1 MGQLG
6 SAQESGGEHLLRIAP
21 SSGWGFPDLRE
32 LWASRELVYFLTWR
46 DVKVRYKQALLGVA
60 WVVLQPIA
68 TVAVFSLFFGR
79 LLQVPSGGV
88 PYPVFAFAGLLP
100 WTYFSASLTR
110 ASASLVNSSNMITKI
125 YFPRLAIP
133 LSAVLGGLVDA
144 GVSLVVL
151 LGTMLLFRVPI
162 TLAILW
168 ALPMLSLAAVTALAF
183 GLWLGSLNVQ
193 YRDIGQIVPFVVQIW
208 MYVTPVIYAT
218 TLIPERLR
226 FLLGLNPMTV
236 VVEGFR
242 WAILQQAAPAT
253 QIPIW
258 IFGIS
263 LALVVVVLLTGLL
276 YFERVQKTFAD
287 VV

>member
-1 MGQLG
+1 M
-6 SAQESGGEHLLRIAP
+6 AESGPEREVAAEHVLHIAP
-21 SSGWGFPDLRE
+21 SRGWGFPNLRE

-46 DVKVRYKQALLGVA
+46 DVKVRYKQALLGIA
-60 WVVLQPIA
+60 WVVLQPVA

-79 LLQVPSGGV
+79 LLGVPSGGV

-110 ASASLVNSSNMITKI
+110 ASSSLVGSANMITKV

-144 GVSLVVL
+144 AVSLAVL
-151 LGTMLLFRVPI
+151 LGTMLLFHVPI
-162 TLAILW
+162 TLAVLW
-168 ALPMLSLAAVTALAF
+168 ALPMLLLAAVTALAF
-183 GLWLGSLNVQ
+183 GLWLGSLNVR
-193 YRDIGQIVPFVVQIW
+193 YRDIGHIVPFVVQIW

-242 WAILQQAAPAT
+242 WAILQQAAPAAE
-253 QIPIW
+253 IPTW
-258 IFGIS
+258 IFGVS
-263 LALVVVVLLTGLL
+263 LALVVVVLVTGML
-276 YFERVQKTFAD
+276 YFERVQRTFAD

>member
-1 MGQLG
+1 M
-6 SAQESGGEHLLRIAP
+6 AQSDPEREVAAEHVLRIAP
-21 SSGWGFPDLRE
+21 TRGWRFPDLKE
-32 LWASRELVYFLTWR
+32 LWTARELVYFLTWR
-46 DVKVRYKQALLGVA
+46 DVRVRYKQAVLGVA

-100 WTYFSASLTR
+100 WTYFAAALTR
-110 ASASLVNSSNMITKI
+110 ASSSLVGNAHVITKV

-133 LSAVLGGLVDA
+133 LSAVLGGLVDV

-151 LGTMLLFRVPI
+151 LGTMLMFHVPI
-162 TLAILW
+162 TLAVLW
-168 ALPMLSLAAVTALAF
+168 TLPMLLLAALTALGF
-183 GLWLGSLNVQ
+183 GLWFGALNVR
-193 YRDIGQIVPFVVQIW
+193 YRDVGHIVPFIVQIW
-208 MYVTPVIYAT
+208 MYLTPIIYAT

-242 WAILQQAAPAT
+242 WAILQQAAPAA

-263 LALVVVVLLTGLL
+263 LAIVVVVLVTGTL
-276 YFERVQKTFAD
+276 YFERVQRTFAD